1 MDSISPL
8 AKILAEANGID
19 WRSLQGSGAGGSVV
33 EQDILN
39 YLSRIMSGDEEPP
52 ATPVDE
58 APPGWTG
65 EMPPMPVAASGLE
78 ALSAAGVESDITDF
92 VAQQSQAAQTLP
104 AQTLPT
110 QVLPIQPILSEP
122 ALAQSALGQSGLA
135 QSALAQ
141 QGMTPPAP
149 DFGSVMAMPARIT
162 APGDDPEFELDDL
175 DDDSAADHLTAAD
188 SRLDPASH
196 LSAETPIHETVFLQE
211 NAPAQ
216 PEFGSAAAYGAALS
230 RTEPDET
237 ALGAAEM
244 GATVFGQPVH
254 PEAVQSDSVLSDS
267 VLSDSMQSG
276 AVQVEPVQVQQPA
289 YDPVALDADADFV
302 MADRLP
308 GLPATPL
315 EPENAGQP
323 LMAEQAVASQ
333 PTENSQATGSG
344 QPEYGRPAGKEQ
356 ATGTTEVAATA
367 GATGGFGLGG
377 FLSRLYGGKAKTEAA
392 PEVNLPA
399 ASAAPSSAESA
410 GSLAAGSGFTAPAPH
425 EPNLGE
431 ALIPQAPAIPGTPVV
446 APLVADQWRDQ
457 ELTSPELPNAELP
470 ALGLTEVPHTE
481 LGQPTDLP
489 EAHETDHPGANQEAR
504 QEADGE
510 TQPLTDHQA
519 MSEHSS
525 GAAAPRPAP
534 EAPTPEVSFSE
545 QLVPEQYSSER
556 QEAEQPTDRPPSWTD
571 AALPLGVAAGV
582 GAARLAATGLTAAA
596 PSAPPSGEAASTE
609 AEQDAGAQQS
619 VTAPAHAEPPVP
631 ATATSAPALSPTSH
645 TAITLR
651 LNLDLHALETA
662 RAQLSTALMREIPLG
677 MLVARAAAR
686 SLSTLG
692 LHTGEGSVEGVALA
706 NHTGQ
711 PLAADLRA
719 EFRASLDGLGQ
730 VAQAQPALLVLDAS
744 ALGLDELH
752 RGECSLSVGRAAAD
766 GAVLSLRGDLDPARG
781 AQFLH
786 EVAGLLGTPIL
797 LLF

>member
-110 QVLPIQPILSEP
+110 QMLPIQPILSEP
-122 ALAQSALGQSGLA
+122 TLAQSALAQSGLAQSGLA

-141 QGMTPPAP
+141 PGMTPPAP

-162 APGDDPEFELDDL
+162 APSEDLEFELDDL
-175 DDDSAADHLTAAD
+175 DDSAADHLTAAD
-188 SRLDPASH
+188 SRLDTASH
-196 LSAETPIHETVFLQE
+196 PSAETPIHETVFLQE
-211 NAPAQ
+211 NALTQ
-216 PEFGSAAAYGAALS
+216 PEFGSAAVYSAALGK
-230 RTEPDET
+230 TE
-237 ALGAAEM
+237 LGAAEM
-244 GATVFGQPVH
+244 GTTVFGQPVH
-254 PEAVQSDSVLSDS
+254 PEAVQSDSVQL
-267 VLSDSMQSG
+267 
-276 AVQVEPVQVQQPA
+276 QQPA

-308 GLPATPL
+308 GLPATPP

-323 LMAEQAVASQ
+323 LMAEQAVVSQ
-333 PTENSQATGSG
+333 PAENSQATGSG
-344 QPEYGRPAGKEQ
+344 QPEYGRSAGKEQ

-367 GATGGFGLGG
+367 GVAGGFGLSG

-392 PEVNLPA
+392 PEVKLLA
-399 ASAAPSSAESA
+399 ASAVPSSAESA

-457 ELTSPELPNAELP
+457 ELTSPGLPGAELP
-470 ALGLTEVPHTE
+470 ALGLTEVPHT
-481 LGQPTDLP
+481 DLP
-489 EAHETDHPGANQEAR
+489 EAHEADHPGAHHETN
-504 QEADGE
+504 GE

-519 MSEHSS
+519 MSEHGS

-534 EAPTPEVSFSE
+534 EALTPEVSFSE
-545 QLVPEQYSSER
+545 QPVPEHYGSER
-556 QEAEQPTDRPPSWTD
+556 QETEQPADRPPSWTD
-571 AALPLGVAAGV
+571 AALPLGVASGT
-582 GAARLAATGLTAAA
+582 GAAGLAATGLAAAA

-609 AEQDAGAQQS
+609 AEQDAGAQQL
-619 VTAPAHAEPPVP
+619 AAAHAEPPVP
-631 ATATSAPALSPTSH
+631 VTATSVPALSPASH

-651 LNLDLHALETA
+651 LNLDLHSLETA

-677 MLVARAAAR
+677 LLVARAAAR

-692 LHTGEGSVEGVALA
+692 LHTGEGSAEGVALA
-706 NHTGQ
+706 NHAGQ

-719 EFRASLDGLGQ
+719 EFRASLESLGQ
-730 VAQAQPALLVLDAS
+730 VAQAQPTLLVLDAS

>member
-122 ALAQSALGQSGLA
+122 ALAQSALAQSGLA

-162 APGDDPEFELDDL
+162 APSNDLEFELDDL

-196 LSAETPIHETVFLQE
+196 PSAETPIHETVFLQE
-211 NAPAQ
+211 NAPTQ
-216 PEFGSAAAYGAALS
+216 PEFGSAAVYSAALGE
-230 RTEPDET
+230 TE
-237 ALGAAEM
+237 LGAAEM
-244 GATVFGQPVH
+244 GTTVFGQPVH
-254 PEAVQSDSVLSDS
+254 PKAVQSDSVQL
-267 VLSDSMQSG
+267 
-276 AVQVEPVQVQQPA
+276 QQPA

-308 GLPATPL
+308 GLPATPP
-315 EPENAGQP
+315 EPENAGHP
-323 LMAEQAVASQ
+323 LMVEQAVASQ
-333 PTENSQATGSG
+333 PAENSQATGS
-344 QPEYGRPAGKEQ
+344 GRPAGKEQ
-356 ATGTTEVAATA
+356 ATRTTEVAATA
-367 GATGGFGLGG
+367 GVAGGFGLGG

-392 PEVNLPA
+392 PEVSLPV
-399 ASAAPSSAESA
+399 ASAAPSRAESA

-425 EPNLGE
+425 EPNLV
-431 ALIPQAPAIPGTPVV
+431 IPQALPLPGTPVV

-457 ELTSPELPNAELP
+457 ELTSPGLPGAELP

-489 EAHETDHPGANQEAR
+489 EAHEADHPGANQEAHH
-504 QEADGE
+504 EANGE

-519 MSEHSS
+519 MSEHGS

-534 EAPTPEVSFSE
+534 EAPTPEGSFSE
-545 QLVPEQYSSER
+545 QPVPKPYSSER

-571 AALPLGVAAGV
+571 AALPLGVAAGL
-582 GAARLAATGLTAAA
+582 GAAGLAATGLAATA
-596 PSAPPSGEAASTE
+596 PSVPPSGKAASTE
-609 AEQDAGAQQS
+609 AEQDAGTQQPA
-619 VTAPAHAEPPVP
+619 TALAHAEPPVP
-631 ATATSAPALSPTSH
+631 VTATSAPALSPASH
-645 TAITLR
+645 AAITLR

-677 MLVARAAAR
+677 LLVARAAVR
-686 SLSTLG
+686 SLSTLD

-706 NHTGQ
+706 NHMGQ

-744 ALGLDELH
+744 ALGLDELY

-766 GAVLSLRGDLDPARG
+766 GAVLSLRGNLDPARG

>member
-110 QVLPIQPILSEP
+110 QVLPFQPILSKP
-122 ALAQSALGQSGLA
+122 ALAQSALAQSGLA

-141 QGMTPPAP
+141 QSMTPPAP

-162 APGDDPEFELDDL
+162 TPSDDLEFELDDL
-175 DDDSAADHLTAAD
+175 DNSAADHLTATD

-196 LSAETPIHETVFLQE
+196 PSAETPVRETVFLQE
-211 NAPAQ
+211 NAPTQ
-216 PEFGSAAAYGAALS
+216 PEFGSAAVYSAALG
-230 RTEPDET
+230 EIE
-237 ALGAAEM
+237 LGAAEM
-244 GATVFGQPVH
+244 GTTVLGQPMH
-254 PEAVQSDSVLSDS
+254 PEAVQSDSVQL
-267 VLSDSMQSG
+267 
-276 AVQVEPVQVQQPA
+276 QQPA

-308 GLPATPL
+308 GLPATPPK
-315 EPENAGQP
+315 PENAGHP

-333 PTENSQATGSG
+333 PADNSQATGSG

-356 ATGTTEVAATA
+356 ATGTTEVTA
-367 GATGGFGLGG
+367 IAGVAGGFGLGG

-392 PEVNLPA
+392 LEVNLPA
-399 ASAAPSSAESA
+399 ASAAPSSAESVR
-410 GSLAAGSGFTAPAPH
+410 SLVAGSGFTAPAPH

-431 ALIPQAPAIPGTPVV
+431 ALIPQAPAIPSTPVV

-457 ELTSPELPNAELP
+457 ELTRLELP
-470 ALGLTEVPHTE
+470 ALGLTEVPHTK
-481 LGQPTDLP
+481 LGQPTDLT
-489 EAHETDHPGANQEAR
+489 EAHEADHKVNGK
-504 QEADGE
+504 
-510 TQPLTDHQA
+510 TQPLTDHQT
-519 MSEHSS
+519 MSEHGS
-525 GAAAPRPAP
+525 GAAAPRLTP
-534 EAPTPEVSFSE
+534 EAPTPEISFS
-545 QLVPEQYSSER
+545 EQYSSER
-556 QEAEQPTDRPPSWTD
+556 QEAEQPADRPPSWTD
-571 AALPLGVAAGV
+571 AALPLGVAAGI
-582 GAARLAATGLTAAA
+582 GAAGLAVAGLAAAA
-596 PSAPPSGEAASTE
+596 PTAPPSGEAASTE
-609 AEQDAGAQQS
+609 TEQDAGAQQPA
-619 VTAPAHAEPPVP
+619 TAPAHAEPPVP
-631 ATATSAPALSPTSH
+631 VTATSAPTLSPASH

-677 MLVARAAAR
+677 LLVARAATR

-692 LHTGEGSVEGVALA
+692 LHTGEGSAEGVALA
-706 NHTGQ
+706 NHAGQ

-719 EFRASLDGLGQ
+719 EFRASLESLGQ

-752 RGECSLSVGRAAAD
+752 RGKCSLSVGRAAAD

>member
-122 ALAQSALGQSGLA
+122 ALAQSAL
-135 QSALAQ
+135 AQ
-141 QGMTPPAP
+141 QGVTPPAP

-162 APGDDPEFELDDL
+162 APSNDLEFELDDL

-196 LSAETPIHETVFLQE
+196 PSAETPIHEIVFLQE
-211 NAPAQ
+211 NAPIQ
-216 PEFGSAAAYGAALS
+216 PEFGSAAVYSAALGEI
-230 RTEPDET
+230 EP
-237 ALGAAEM
+237 GAAEM
-244 GATVFGQPVH
+244 GTTVFGQPVH
-254 PEAVQSDSVLSDS
+254 PEAVQSDSAQL
-267 VLSDSMQSG
+267 
-276 AVQVEPVQVQQPA
+276 QQPA

-308 GLPATPL
+308 GLPATPP

-323 LMAEQAVASQ
+323 LIAEQAVASQ
-333 PTENSQATGSG
+333 PAENSQTTGSG

-356 ATGTTEVAATA
+356 ATVGVA
-367 GATGGFGLGG
+367 GGFGLGG

-410 GSLAAGSGFTAPAPH
+410 GSLAAGSGFTAPAPY

-457 ELTSPELPNAELP
+457 ELTSPGLPGAELP
-470 ALGLTEVPHTE
+470 ALGLTEVLHTE

-489 EAHETDHPGANQEAR
+489 EAHETDHPGANQEAN
-504 QEADGE
+504 GE

-519 MSEHSS
+519 MSEHGS

-545 QLVPEQYSSER
+545 QYSSER
-556 QEAEQPTDRPPSWTD
+556 QEAEQPVDRPPSWTD
-571 AALPLGVAAGV
+571 AAPPLGVAAGI
-582 GAARLAATGLTAAA
+582 GAAGLAATGLAAAA

-609 AEQDAGAQQS
+609 AERDAGAQQPA
-619 VTAPAHAEPPVP
+619 TAHAEPPVP
-631 ATATSAPALSPTSH
+631 VTATSAPALSPASH
-645 TAITLR
+645 TAVTLR

-677 MLVARAAAR
+677 LLVARAAVR
-686 SLSTLG
+686 SLNTLG

-706 NHTGQ
+706 NYTGQ

>member
-19 WRSLQGSGAGGSVV
+19 WRSLQGSGAGGSVI

-104 AQTLPT
+104 AQTLPD

-122 ALAQSALGQSGLA
+122 ALAQSALVQSGLSQSGLA

-141 QGMTPPAP
+141 QGMTPPAT

-162 APGDDPEFELDDL
+162 APSDDLEFELDDL
-175 DDDSAADHLTAAD
+175 DDSAVDHLTAAD
-188 SRLDPASH
+188 SRLDPASPP
-196 LSAETPIHETVFLQE
+196 SAETPIHETVFLQK
-211 NAPAQ
+211 NAPTQ
-216 PEFGSAAAYGAALS
+216 PEFGSAAVYSAALGD
-230 RTEPDET
+230 TE
-237 ALGAAEM
+237 LGAAEM
-244 GATVFGQPVH
+244 GATVFGQSVH
-254 PEAVQSDSVLSDS
+254 PEAVQSDSV
-267 VLSDSMQSG
+267 QSG

-308 GLPATPL
+308 GLPATPP

-323 LMAEQAVASQ
+323 LMAEQAVVSQ
-333 PTENSQATGSG
+333 PAENSQATGSG

-367 GATGGFGLGG
+367 GVAGGFGLSG
-377 FLSRLYGGKAKTEAA
+377 FLSRLYGGKAKAEAA

-399 ASAAPSSAESA
+399 ASAAPSSAGSA

-457 ELTSPELPNAELP
+457 ELTSPELPGAELP

-481 LGQPTDLP
+481 LGQPTELP
-489 EAHETDHPGANQEAR
+489 EAHEADHPGANQEAN
-504 QEADGE
+504 GE
-510 TQPLTDHQA
+510 TQPLTDHQT
-519 MSEHSS
+519 MSEHGS

-534 EAPTPEVSFSE
+534 EAPTSEVSFSE
-545 QLVPEQYSSER
+545 QPVPEHYGSER
-556 QEAEQPTDRPPSWTD
+556 QEAEQPADRPPSWTD
-571 AALPLGVAAGV
+571 AALPLGVAAGI
-582 GAARLAATGLTAAA
+582 GAAGLAATGLAAAA

-609 AEQDAGAQQS
+609 AEQDAGVQQP
-619 VTAPAHAEPPVP
+619 AAAHAEPPVP
-631 ATATSAPALSPTSH
+631 VTATSVPALSPASH

-651 LNLDLHALETA
+651 LNLDLHSLETA

-677 MLVARAAAR
+677 LLVARAAAR

-692 LHTGEGSVEGVALA
+692 LHTNEGSAEGVALA
-706 NHTGQ
+706 NHAGQ

-719 EFRASLDGLGQ
+719 EFRASLESLGQ